1 MDDRPRTNNN
11 QPSLPTAIGTTA
23 GQRKMQTLAVCIN
36 KTIRRMKKQMI
47 FLLTGTFVFAA
58 AFSQDIEAVKK
69 QMYYERWNG
78 AEQVLNQMIRADSSN
93 LDNYYWLTEVLIEDK

>member
-1 MDDRPRTNNN
+1 
-11 QPSLPTAIGTTA
+11 
-23 GQRKMQTLAVCIN
+23 
-36 KTIRRMKKQMI
+36 MKKQMI

-93 LDNYYWLTEVLIEDK
+93 LDNYYWLTEVLIEDKDLEVQKHEHLALYAKIKHDPARGELEIWIWPGVK